1 MDKELIDI
9 TELSLKL
16 DLINK
21 KTGKPAN
28 HILRFWEKEFKD
40 IKPKILRG
48 KRRYYDSDQVEKI
61 KFIKYL
67 LKDKGLTIKGAKM
80 LLNNKKHIDVSDRNN
95 IKNEYLKKNIKK
107 KSNNILSKIKKLKS
121 YG

>member
-21 KTGKPAN
+21 KTGKVAN

-80 LLNNKKHIDVSDRNN
+80 LLNNKKHIDVSNRNN
-95 IKNEYLKKNIKK
+95 IKNEYLKRNIKK
-107 KSNNILSKIKKLKS
+107 KSNNILNKIKKLKN